1 MYIQLAMAR
10 KENMKYIIDTTIAAA
25 MDWPVTSYAYFSTN
39 LAVSCCISMMSRY
52 QPSK

>member
-25 MDWPVTSYAYFSTN
+25 MDWPVTSRILLDEFGGI
-39 LAVSCCISMMSRY
+39 LLHLHDEQIPAV
-52 QPSK
+52 